1 MGTINEFIN
10 VMYDEDKK
18 LIGKELTDV
27 SIEKANAIIYTL
39 TSNFKAKS
47 ISKGNVIYVVDNN
60 ENVYV
65 IPDLYEQYIETYG
78 LTKIYFEDMKPKMY
92 QVSFNYQSEFC
103 TIYLIAESDEEYT
116 LLCNDAAKK
125 VIKSLDEQLLAKL
138 ISSNVILAKVKNP
151 TQNQNKKL
159 YIFEDGK
166 MIEALNPLYEIDII
180 DENKKMEIYK
190 TIAELPN
197 IENMNT
203 EENSDI
209 ITFDLWYYDQELET
223 EYTASIH
230 VSKDKE
236 IYLNNESAHIISM
249 FNVRAFKFSFINAVG
264 EKIEERSAKTRRI

>member
-10 VMYDEDKK
+10 AMYDEDKK
-18 LIGKELTDV
+18 LIGKELTDI

-39 TSNFKAKS
+39 TSNFKSKS

-78 LTKIYFEDMKPKMY
+78 LTKMYFEDMKPKMY
-92 QVSFNYQSEFC
+92 QVSFNYQNEFC
-103 TIYLIAESDEEYT
+103 TIYLIVESDEEYT

-138 ISSNVILAKVKNP
+138 ISNNVILAKVKNP
-151 TQNQNKKL
+151 SQNQNKKL

-166 MIEALNPLYEIDII
+166 MKETLNPLYEINII

-197 IENMNT
+197 IENMNA

-209 ITFDLWYYDQELET
+209 VTFDLWYYDQELET

-249 FNVRAFKFSFINAVG
+249 FNVKAFKFSFINSVG
-264 EKIEERSAKTRRI
+264 EKLEQQSAKTRRI

>member
-10 VMYDEDKK
+10 TMYDEDKK
-18 LIGKELTDV
+18 LIGKELTDI

-39 TSNFKAKS
+39 TSNFKDKS

-78 LTKIYFEDMKPKMY
+78 LTKMYFEDMKPKMY
-92 QVSFNYQSEFC
+92 QVSFNYQNEFC
-103 TIYLIAESDEEYT
+103 TIYLIVESDEEYT
-116 LLCNDAAKK
+116 LLCNDAAKE

-138 ISSNVILAKVKNP
+138 ISNNVILAKDKNP

-166 MIEALNPLYEIDII
+166 MKEALNPLYEINII

-197 IENMNT
+197 IE
-203 EENSDI
+203 ENSDI
-209 ITFDLWYYDQELET
+209 VTFDLWYYDPELET

-249 FNVRAFKFSFINAVG
+249 FNVRTFKFSFINAVG
-264 EKIEERSAKTRRI
+264 EKLEQQSTKTRRI

>member
-1 MGTINEFIN
+1 MGTINEFISA
-10 VMYDEDKK
+10 MYEEDKK
-18 LIGKELTDV
+18 LIGKELTDI

-78 LTKIYFEDMKPKMY
+78 LTKMYFEDMKPKMY
-92 QVSFNYQSEFC
+92 QVSFNYQNEFC
-103 TIYLIAESDEEYT
+103 TIYLIVENDEDYT

-125 VIKSLDEQLLAKL
+125 VIKTLDEQLLAKL
-138 ISSNVILAKVKNP
+138 ISNNVILAKVKNS

-166 MIEALNPLYEIDII
+166 MKETLNPLYEINII

-190 TIAELPN
+190 IIAELPN

-209 ITFDLWYYDQELET
+209 VTFDLWYYDQELET

-264 EKIEERSAKTRRI
+264 EKLEQQSAKTRKI

>member
-10 VMYDEDKK
+10 EMYDEDKK
-18 LIGKELTDV
+18 LIGKELTDI

-47 ISKGNVIYVVDNN
+47 IDKGNVIYVVDNN

-78 LTKIYFEDMKPKMY
+78 LTKMYFEDMKPKMY
-92 QVSFNYQSEFC
+92 QVSFNYQNEFC
-103 TIYLIAESDEEYT
+103 TIYLIVENDEDYT

-125 VIKSLDEQLLAKL
+125 VIKSLDEQSLTKL
-138 ISSNVILAKVKNP
+138 ISNNVILTKVKNP

-166 MIEALNPLYEIDII
+166 MKEALNPLYEIKII
-180 DENKKMEIYK
+180 DKNKKMEIYK

-209 ITFDLWYYDQELET
+209 VTFDLWYYDQELET

-264 EKIEERSAKTRRI
+264 EKLEQQNAKTRKI

>member
-1 MGTINEFIN
+1 MGTINEFISA
-10 VMYDEDKK
+10 MYEEDKK
-18 LIGKELTDV
+18 LIGKELTDI

-78 LTKIYFEDMKPKMY
+78 LTKMYFEDMKPKMY
-92 QVSFNYQSEFC
+92 QVSFNYQNEFC
-103 TIYLIAESDEEYT
+103 TIYLIVENDEDYT

-125 VIKSLDEQLLAKL
+125 VIKTLDEQLLAKL
-138 ISSNVILAKVKNP
+138 ISNNVILAKVKNS

-166 MIEALNPLYEIDII
+166 MKETLNPLYEINII

-190 TIAELPN
+190 IIAELPN

-209 ITFDLWYYDQELET
+209 VTFDLWYYDQELET

-236 IYLNNESAHIISM
+236 IYLNNESAHIRSM

-264 EKIEERSAKTRRI
+264 EKLEQQSAKTRKI